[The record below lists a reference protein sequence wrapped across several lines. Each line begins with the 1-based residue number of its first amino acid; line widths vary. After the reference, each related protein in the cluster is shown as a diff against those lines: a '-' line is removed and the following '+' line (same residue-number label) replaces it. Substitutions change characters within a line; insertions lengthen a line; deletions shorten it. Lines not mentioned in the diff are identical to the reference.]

1 MVLDATSPIPSTGIQ
16 SSSLQTSTSQPG
28 EFDALLK
35 RGLNFWPLLRT
46 VKRKALLITGLT
58 VLLTGL
64 AVVKTRQDPLLYQG
78 NFELLV
84 EPITSQGQLADPT
97 TLARGL
103 QDAQRVGSSTDYA
116 TQLRILTGPG
126 LLREIVAEVASRDPN
141 YANFSLERLERSL
154 QIQRVGDTT
163 QAATKI
169 ISVSYEDE
177 DADLVETVLKATA
190 DRYLVYSLEDR
201 RTRFGEGVKFIED
214 QLPEVQQRVSSLQDR
229 LQRLQQQ
236 FSVVNPEQQSELLTQ
251 QIGTI
256 TDFQFSTQREL
267 REALALKDNL
277 EQQLA
282 SNPSDALSA
291 STLSQSPRYQNL
303 LVELQSIESQIRTE
317 SARFSPASPVI
328 LGLEEQRQKTEAL
341 LRQEAQSVTG
351 RAIDPQ
357 DFVFQD
363 PVRMDL
369 TRQLLATTNQLEVLE
384 ARSREIA
391 QNRNS
396 ITQQLDQFPEV
407 ARRHAEIQAQLDIAQ
422 RTLDQLLTQ
431 RELLK
436 IESAQTEIPWELISD
451 PLIDRDEFGQP
462 IPYPQSSKLVL
473 FALLGGVL
481 LGTGLAIFLEKRRD
495 VFFITEDV
503 QDNLDLPLAG
513 VIPHCPMEEQV
524 AVSLLGTSS
533 SVADHQQGH
542 QAALSS
548 RGLVFMEA
556 FSSLYASMRAPM
568 TNDLFVRSLV
578 ISSAEPG
585 DGKTMVAQHLAETI
599 SAIGKKVLL
608 VDANLYRPSLHQQF
622 SISNAKGVG
631 DVLNGT
637 VTLDDALV
645 TITPNLFVLP
655 SGQSSIGNS
664 RLLASESMQGLMK
677 TMHDQFDL
685 VIYDA
690 PHLMGLTDAS
700 MLTSQTDGMYL
711 TIGIEK
717 TKYSVLM
724 QVMSQLSTYN
734 TNILGLIANHIKPGT
749 KTSYGYR
756 SRYLQPQVVRSF
768 SPARV

>member
-1 MVLDATSPIPSTGIQ
+1 MNLDANSPIPSTGTQ
-16 SSSLQTSTSQPG
+16 LPRLQAPPAPPG

-46 VKRKALLITGLT
+46 IRRKAILITGLT

-64 AVVKTRQDPLLYQG
+64 AAIKTKQAPSLYQG
-78 NFELLV
+78 SFELLV

-103 QDAQRVGSSTDYA
+103 QDAQRVGGATDYA

-126 LLREIVAEVASRDPN
+126 LLREIVAEVSSRDPN
-141 YANFSLERLERSL
+141 YANFSVERLERSL

-163 QAATKI
+163 LAATKI

-190 DRYLVYSLEDR
+190 DRYLLYSLEDR
-201 RTRFGEGVKFIED
+201 KTRFGEGVKFIED

-236 FSVVNPEQQSELLTQ
+236 FSVVNPDKQSEQLTA
-251 QIGTI
+251 QIGAI
-256 TDFQFSTQREL
+256 NDFQFSTQREL
-267 REALALKDNL
+267 RETLALRDTL

-282 SNPSDALSA
+282 LNPGDALAA
-291 STLSQSPRYQNL
+291 STLSQSPRYQTL
-303 LVELQSIESQIRTE
+303 LNELQTIESQIRTE
-317 SARFSPASPVI
+317 ATRFSPASPVI
-328 LGLEEQRQKTEAL
+328 RALEEQRQKTDRL
-341 LRQEAQSVTG
+341 LRQEAQTITG
-351 RAIDPQ
+351 TPVDPKT
-357 DFVFQD
+357 FVFQD
-363 PVRMDL
+363 PVRLDL
-369 TRQLLATTNQLEVLE
+369 IRQLLTTTNQLEVLE

-391 QNRNS
+391 QSKNS
-396 ITQQLDQFPEV
+396 VNQQLEQFPEV
-407 ARRHAEIQAQLDIAQ
+407 ARRHAEIQSQLDIAQ

-431 RELLK
+431 RELLR
-436 IESAQTEIPWELISD
+436 IESAQTEVPWELISD

-462 IPYPQSSKLVL
+462 IPYPQSSKLIL
-473 FALLGGVL
+473 FALLGGTI
-481 LGTGLAIFLEKRRD
+481 LGTALAIFLEKQRD

-503 QDNLDLPLAG
+503 QDHLDLPLAG
-513 VIPHCPMEEQV
+513 VIPHCAMEEQV
-524 AVSLLGTSS
+524 AVSLLGTSA
-533 SVADHQQGH
+533 SVAEHQQGH

-568 TNDLFVRSLV
+568 TNDLAVRSLV

-585 DGKTMVAQHLAETI
+585 DGKTMIAQHLAQTI
-599 SAIGKKVLL
+599 AAIGKKVLV
-608 VDANLYRPSLHQQF
+608 VDANLYRPNLHQQF
-622 SISNAKGVG
+622 SVSNEKGLG
-631 DVLNGT
+631 DLLNGDIG
-637 VTLDDALV
+637 LDDALV
-645 TITPNLFVLP
+645 MASANLFVLP

-664 RLLASESMQGLMK
+664 RLLASEAMQALMK
-677 TMHDQFDL
+677 MLHSQFDL

-700 MLTSQTDGMYL
+700 FLTSQTDGMYL
-711 TIGIEK
+711 AIGIEK

-734 TNILGLIANHIKPGT
+734 TQILGVVANHIKEGT

-756 SRYLQPQVVRSF
+756 SKYLQPQVVRSF
-768 SPARV
+768 TPAGV